1 MAVTKEIIKYTS
13 YRENGYQVRVYDD
26 GKILVVCPPHKT
38 EFELEHLPEHR
49 KTDVQPILDHIE
61 AEKNHKFTPPEDELE

>member
-26 GKILVVCPPHKT
+26 GKILVVCPPLQAKY
-38 EFELEHLPEHR
+38 ELQDLPEHR
-49 KTDVQPILDHIE
+49 MEDVQPILDHIE

>member
-1 MAVTKEIIKYTS
+1 MAVTKRIVAYKS
-13 YRENGYQVRVYDD
+13 YDENGYEVQVHDD
-26 GKILVVCPPHKT
+26 GKTIIVCPPHKT